1 MSTIKITD
9 LNETTEVTTVQA
21 ENVKGGAAYIK
32 FDGIDGESKRTD
44 HKGDVLSDFSLPKP
58 KS

>member
-32 FDGIDGESKRTD
+32 FDGIDGESKRAD
-44 HKGDVLSDFSLPKP
+44 HKGEVLMSFSTTTP

>member
-1 MSTIKITD
+1 MSNVKITD
-9 LNETTEVTTVQA
+9 LKETTEVTTVQA

-32 FDGIDGESKRTD
+32 FDGVDGESKRTD
-44 HKGDVLSDFSLPKP
+44 HKGEFLMSFSTTTP